1 MNTVYHIRRIK
12 SKCHVIVSMGEEKA
26 FDKIQ
31 HYLIIKTFK
40 NKGKLLN
47 MIIGIYK
54 KPTAK

>member
-1 MNTVYHIRRIK
+1 MIISVDA
-12 SKCHVIVSMGEEKA
+12 EKA